1 MGSRLKRGTSPRNRN
16 EALESVLS
24 KYLEAIYC
32 RPDSIAYLSDLPKS
46 FDAMGLSENLLK
58 GIREY
63 GFVEPFLIQRRGI
76 VPFCAGENLILEST
90 SPSGK
95 TVTSCLGILQRVD
108 GALVQCQA
116 LVLVPDVANGKKI
129 AELIRRLG
137 VHLGIEVHEF
147 TRETVDDEDREVL
160 FHVALATP
168 DLGSRLFRE
177 RSISCDS
184 IKMILVS
191 KGETTIVQ
199 YVYEVLDIFK
209 LFPSDVQVCC
219 SILNPIRALTLK
231 PPLLLL
237 DI

>member
-160 FHVALATP
+160 FMLPLRLRISGRVCFVKGQYLVIA
-168 DLGSRLFRE
+168 SR
-177 RSISCDS
+177 
-184 IKMILVS
+184 
-191 KGETTIVQ
+191 
-199 YVYEVLDIFK
+199 
-209 LFPSDVQVCC
+209 
-219 SILNPIRALTLK
+219 
-231 PPLLLL
+231 
-237 DI
+237 